1 MVLKRI
7 QVNIIIVYM
16 KYTSWEGT
24 WPQFFASDWWS
35 KYLVKLTT
43 TIHYPPLSQPTSATL
58 QHLLVIN
65 LLQVSDPNLSTS
77 PLMVNTNLTSSIL
90 PYSGGRGQKGTFF
103 FLHGAWLCGFHICF
117 SYHSNPTWND
127 LAWFEKVNKITFF
140 GVYSKMAKKTHFLDF
155 CWLGSWKL

>member
-58 QHLLVIN
+58 QHILAIN
-65 LLQVSDPNLSTS
+65 LLQVSEPNLSTS

-90 PYSGGRGQKGTFF
+90 PYSGGGQKRTFF
-103 FLHGAWLCGFHICF
+103 FYMGLNYVDFPFAFVTTVIRLVMTEIWPK
-117 SYHSNPTWND
+117 YV
-127 LAWFEKVNKITFF
+127 AQ
-140 GVYSKMAKKTHFLDF
+140 AFLLPPGWD
-155 CWLGSWKL
+155 